1 MKKESSKKYY
11 RFTIVM
17 TDEEAQ
23 QLFNASAKVKIL
35 PAKYAKKVVMEHL
48 NRLKGKENKDV
59 NL

>member
-1 MKKESSKKYY
+1 MKKESPKKYY

-48 NRLKGKENKDV
+48 NRLKGKES
-59 NL
+59 